1 MRKELFRG
9 LYVDHSK
16 QVFSYLF
23 GRTGNKDTAAD
34 LLQDIFLKVWNR
46 IEVVEL
52 IPDKERLYWI
62 FSIASNRLT
71 DYYRRSSNKKN
82 IEEKLRIRN
91 DYSTGDIS
99 GLLAGREQF
108 RELESQINQLP
119 EELRSILLMKVL
131 GGMNSS
137 QIGNAL
143 NQPPGTIR
151 YKMVMARR
159 KLAEKLELL
168 ETESIEGRRKPIG

>member
-1 MRKELFRG
+1 VRKELFRE
-9 LYVDHSK
+9 LYVVHNR
-16 QVFSYLF
+16 QVFSYLL
-23 GRTGNKDTAAD
+23 GRTGSKDTAAD

-46 IEVVEL
+46 IEVVER

-71 DYYRRSSNKKN
+71 DYYRRASNKKN
-82 IEEKLRIRN
+82 MEEELRIRN
-91 DYSTGDIS
+91 DYSTGDLS

-108 RELESQINQLP
+108 RELESHINQLP
-119 EELRSILLMKVL
+119 EELRSILLMKVI

-151 YKMVMARR
+151 YKMGMARR

-168 ETESIEGRRKPIG
+168 ETESIGVRRKPID

>member
-9 LYVDHSK
+9 LYVAHSR
-16 QVFSYLF
+16 QVFSYLL
-23 GRTGNKDTAAD
+23 GRTSDKDTAAD

-46 IEVVEL
+46 IEVVER
-52 IPDKERLYWI
+52 IPDEERLYWI

-71 DYYRRSSNKKN
+71 DYYRRASSEKN
-82 IEEKLRIRN
+82 MEEKLRSRN
-91 DYSTGDIS
+91 DYSTGDLS

-108 RELESQINQLP
+108 RELESHINQLP
-119 EELRSILLMKVL
+119 EELRSILLMKVI

-151 YKMVMARR
+151 YKMGMARR
-159 KLAEKLELL
+159 QLAEKLELL
-168 ETESIEGRRKPIG
+168 ETESIGGRRKPIG